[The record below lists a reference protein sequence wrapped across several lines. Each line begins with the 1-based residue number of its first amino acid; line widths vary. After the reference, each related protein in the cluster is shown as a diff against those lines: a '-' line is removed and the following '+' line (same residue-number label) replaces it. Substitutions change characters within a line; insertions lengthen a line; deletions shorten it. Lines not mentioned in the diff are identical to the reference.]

1 MKKSEEKKELL
12 ADLGTFKALDAVL
25 EQEGG
30 KILVKNLE
38 KDFVSQLEIAIS
50 LCSEDEMKLRAAV
63 IKMKA
68 TLDILRALKRAKK
81 NIKELQEY
89 LMQILL
95 IRYRLKSS
103 EMKYRF
109 FVGMTLHLLPH
120 EFV

>member
-38 KDFVSQLEIAIS
+38 KDFITQLEVVMS
-50 LCSEDEMKLRAAV
+50 LCSDDELKLRTAV

-68 TLDILRALKRAKK
+68 VLDILRALKRSKK
-81 NIKELQEY
+81 NAKELQEY
-89 LMQILL
+89 LIALA
-95 IRYRLKSS
+95 
-103 EMKYRF
+103 E
-109 FVGMTLHLLPH
+109 
-120 EFV
+120 E

>member
-38 KDFVSQLEIAIS
+38 KDFISQLEIAMS

-81 NIKELQEY
+81 NVKELQEY
-89 LMQILL
+89 LIALA
-95 IRYRLKSS
+95 
-103 EMKYRF
+103 E
-109 FVGMTLHLLPH
+109 
-120 EFV
+120 E